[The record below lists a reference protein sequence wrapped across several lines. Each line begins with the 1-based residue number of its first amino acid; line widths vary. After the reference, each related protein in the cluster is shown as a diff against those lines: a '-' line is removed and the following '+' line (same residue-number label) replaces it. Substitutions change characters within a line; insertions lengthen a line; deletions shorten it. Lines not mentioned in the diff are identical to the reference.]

1 MMRFRSWFSPP
12 PFLLSLVLVFAFTPS
27 GAARRGKRRTAAPAL
42 PGRSVSGICSFA
54 LLHSFCDCLRP
65 DPPCLICPILSGSAE
80 AASTVVVA
88 SHLRPP
94 STIRTTAQRGNR
106 ARRMN
111 REREA
116 VRRCAAFRVSR
127 RGDFMLRPLPLRSPC
142 AQLAYPTTARD
153 GVRQSSLCA
162 LLRSASQCCTN
173 SEASASIRC
182 LLRPCL
188 RSRCWRTSTRKG
200 DTMRRRSSATCR
212 ISRLLQLQ
220 TARMSSY

>member
-1 MMRFRSWFSPP
+1 MFIIL

-42 PGRSVSGICSFA
+42 PGRSVSGMCSFA

-80 AASTVVVA
+80 AASAVVIA

-94 STIRTTAQRGNR
+94 STILTTAQRGNR

-127 RGDFMLRPLPLRSPC
+127 RGDFMLRPLP
-142 AQLAYPTTARD
+142 
-153 GVRQSSLCA
+153 
-162 LLRSASQCCTN
+162 
-173 SEASASIRC
+173 
-182 LLRPCL
+182 RPR
-188 RSRCWRTSTRKG
+188 RSRPG
-200 DTMRRRSSATCR
+200 LRRSRSDSDDCGYNPRRGPKGAHR
-212 ISRLLQLQ
+212 
-220 TARMSSY
+220 SYHPRTI

>member
-1 MMRFRSWFSPP
+1 MFIIL

-42 PGRSVSGICSFA
+42 PGRSVIRHICSFA

-65 DPPCLICPILSGSAE
+65 DPPRLICPILSGSAE
-80 AASTVVVA
+80 AASAVVFA

-127 RGDFMLRPLPLRSPC
+127 RGDFMLRPLP
-142 AQLAYPTTARD
+142 
-153 GVRQSSLCA
+153 
-162 LLRSASQCCTN
+162 
-173 SEASASIRC
+173 
-182 LLRPCL
+182 RPR
-188 RSRCWRTSTRKG
+188 RSRPG
-200 DTMRRRSSATCR
+200 LRRSRSDSDDGGYNLR
-212 ISRLLQLQ
+212 RGPKGVHK
-220 TARMSSY
+220 SYHLRTI

>member
-1 MMRFRSWFSPP
+1 MFIIL

-42 PGRSVSGICSFA
+42 PGRSVSGMCSFA

-65 DPPCLICPILSGSAE
+65 DPPCLICPVLSGSAE
-80 AASTVVVA
+80 AASAVVIA

-127 RGDFMLRPLPLRSPC
+127 RGDFMLRPLP
-142 AQLAYPTTARD
+142 Q
-153 GVRQSSLCA
+153 
-162 LLRSASQCCTN
+162 
-173 SEASASIRC
+173 
-182 LLRPCL
+182 
-188 RSRCWRTSTRKG
+188 RSRP
-200 DTMRRRSSATCR
+200 
-212 ISRLLQLQ
+212 LQPQ
-220 TARMSSY
+220 TARMSSCCDLLSGVALVFDRVPRTRTNRADHYTLLNLFTLRVVVFAHLL

>member
-1 MMRFRSWFSPP
+1 MLIIL

-54 LLHSFCDCLRP
+54 LLHSSCDCRRP
-65 DPPCLICPILSGSAE
+65 DPPRLICPILSGSAE
-80 AASTVVVA
+80 AASTVVIA

-94 STIRTTAQRGNR
+94 STIRTTAQRGSR

-127 RGDFMLRPLPLRSPC
+127 RGDFMLRPLP
-142 AQLAYPTTARD
+142 
-153 GVRQSSLCA
+153 
-162 LLRSASQCCTN
+162 
-173 SEASASIRC
+173 
-182 LLRPCL
+182 RPR
-188 RSRCWRTSTRKG
+188 RSRPAL
-200 DTMRRRSSATCR
+200 RRSRSDSDDCGYNPR
-212 ISRLLQLQ
+212 RGPKGVHKSYHPQ
-220 TARMSSY
+220 TI